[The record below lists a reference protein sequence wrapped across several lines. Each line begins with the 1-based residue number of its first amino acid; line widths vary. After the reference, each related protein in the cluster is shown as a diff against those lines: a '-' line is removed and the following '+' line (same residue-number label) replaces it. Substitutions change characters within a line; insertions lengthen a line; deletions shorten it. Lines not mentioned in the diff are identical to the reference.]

1 MKQKLEDPN
10 GDGQV
15 TTEEFEGWWETV
27 DDICGLSKSTAINWA
42 RQLRLQ
48 QIVDIINSTIKEF
61 SSDDNERALAIR
73 SSTRLARA
81 IGSSTV
87 EQASKHVIGFSFA
100 PKMTRRIAKS
110 PIFSKPKAAVST
122 QLRSTQMQRNDRQFE
137 RFGTTTDVKSTSQF
151 AESRL
156 NFPQF
161 VYMMNAGIIDEFIPD
176 GNWRTGAAHMR
187 NLRAA
192 FDTADVDGSGEVGG
206 LAGICLF
213 YKTLY

>member
-81 IGSSTV
+81 VGSSSV

-100 PKMTRRIAKS
+100 PKITRRIVKN
-110 PIFSKPKAAVST
+110 PIF
-122 QLRSTQMQRNDRQFE
+122 F
-137 RFGTTTDVKSTSQF
+137 
-151 AESRL
+151 
-156 NFPQF
+156 
-161 VYMMNAGIIDEFIPD
+161 
-176 GNWRTGAAHMR
+176 
-187 NLRAA
+187 
-192 FDTADVDGSGEVGG
+192 
-206 LAGICLF
+206 
-213 YKTLY
+213 KTEGCN